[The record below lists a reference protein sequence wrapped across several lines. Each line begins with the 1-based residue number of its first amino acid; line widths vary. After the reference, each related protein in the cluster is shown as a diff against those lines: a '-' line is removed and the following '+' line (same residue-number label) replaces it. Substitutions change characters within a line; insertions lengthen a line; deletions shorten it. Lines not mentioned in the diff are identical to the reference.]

1 MNPITLKNL
10 RRLIQTA
17 ELEHA
22 EYRSS
27 PLYAVE
33 ILLYIAM
40 HQHDHD
46 VHGEEIHTALK
57 LKPDKVWR
65 ALKKHLAPYT
75 IAVKG
80 KKEGVRGPIK
90 VFFLTPKGEAYIRNL
105 IKEYEDTHNAA
116 N

>member
-1 MNPITLKNL
+1 MNTHTIKNL

-40 HQHDHD
+40 YQHDHEI
-46 VHGEEIHTALK
+46 HGEEIHTALK

-65 ALKKHLAPYT
+65 ALKNHLAPYVLY
-75 IAVKG
+75 VKG

-90 VFFLTPKGEAYIRNL
+90 VFYLTPKGETYVQNL
-105 IKEYEDTHNAA
+105 VEEYENHAES
-116 N
+116 